1 MIWIR
6 RLSFFLVGAAYAAA
20 ASYLGLFLGGGFG
33 HGSSFYGQLPLAPV
47 ANTDWAFE
55 RGSILPILGVV
66 MWGAAFAASSTYTPR
81 GLVFSGAWLLIHAA
95 SAAILLAGSP
105 DHPDKGLLIGA
116 YFVGPVAL
124 AILVAV
130 RVRRKSDFDSARS

>member
-6 RLSFFLVGAAYAAA
+6 RLSFFLIGAIYAAA
-20 ASYLGLFLGGGFG
+20 AAFLGLFLGGGFG

-47 ANTDWAFE
+47 ANAEWAFE
-55 RGSILPILGVV
+55 RGSILPIVGVL

-81 GLVFSGAWLLIHAA
+81 GVVLSGAWLVIHVA

-116 YFVGPVAL
+116 YSVGPIAL
-124 AILVAV
+124 ATLVAV
-130 RVRRKSDFDSARS
+130 RVRRKSD